1 MKTLSNFINESL
13 NKSLI
18 SNKTKNKI
26 KNIITKILSPF
37 SKTYDLPYICIHNGN
52 CFAPGF
58 SIKENNDDINKFIN
72 KCVDYLKDNYYDK
85 ITKEKKE
92 ELKLDELN
100 GDTKDA
106 FIFELADCDDD
117 EAAEI
122 YAKVVNFFIK
132 EAKTLPNIYGPK
144 QLRHDN
150 YESDAYV
157 DNYSVELDIHSEN
170 MDGYIYPS
178 IELVTHTSIKK

>member
-1 MKTLSNFINESL
+1 MIDEFQNNENLEMFNYYNKTLKKKVLSFQKRESSQNSSVRSKLKNSLTNSNFAQSYQ
-13 NKSLI
+13 K
-18 SNKTKNKI
+18 
-26 KNIITKILSPF
+26 
-37 SKTYDLPYICIHNGN
+37 
-52 CFAPGF
+52 A
-58 SIKENNDDINKFIN
+58 
-72 KCVDYLKDNYYDK
+72 
-85 ITKEKKE
+85 
-92 ELKLDELN
+92 LD
-100 GDTKDA
+100 G
-106 FIFELADCDDD
+106 
-117 EAAEI
+117 
-122 YAKVVNFFIK
+122 FIK